1 MRVVSETTRTTLVQT
16 RVRVP
21 LDAQAIL
28 RRIDALR
35 LMHFCDPRTPLC
47 CPDRHENLTCVSLG
61 LCLLTCLL
69 TCLLLVLLACLLVL
83 LACLLVLLAC
93 LLFDGTCGFHI

>member
-47 CPDRHENLTCVSLG
+47 CPDRHENLTCVSL
-61 LCLLTCLL
+61 LTCLL
-69 TCLLLVLLACLLVL
+69 TCLLLVL